1 MKHIRILSLFAV
13 LLALT
18 ACGGTD
24 PDVPEETIE
33 VTDYVFSKPSFVF
46 GFSGQKRYSYCPS
59 VIANADGT
67 SHVYFCGNPNQ
78 GTMVDNIYHIVE
90 NANGTHTTAVS
101 VLQPSLSWDSHHTCD
116 PSVIEGSFKMD
127 GTTYKYALFF
137 LSNPKEYYYN
147 EIGVAFSN
155 DLEAASWVKYPQ
167 QIVKKTWPDE
177 GDQSL
182 GGNSKSWGVG
192 QPSAVSLDKGGKVL
206 LVYTIGDASG
216 TRLAYRQMDLSDM
229 SNPELGIARD
239 MNAAGLDNLNGVSDY
254 TCNSDFAISPDDNKI
269 IMVRPVQP
277 HPSAYPAYIP
287 VAQEIDYMDL
297 DSFLSGI
304 GRWTALARIDES
316 LSGFPRNHNAGLS
329 RDSFGHVKDWE
340 TPTVYFTVSKQ
351 APDVNASTG
360 NHAEWTYHIYKTKLS
375 KRVRTVTRP
384 KT

>member
-192 QPSAVSLDKGGKVL
+192 QPSAVSLDKGGRVL

-216 TRLAYRQMDLSDM
+216 TRLA
-229 SNPELGIARD
+229 
-239 MNAAGLDNLNGVSDY
+239 
-254 TCNSDFAISPDDNKI
+254 
-269 IMVRPVQP
+269 
-277 HPSAYPAYIP
+277 
-287 VAQEIDYMDL
+287 
-297 DSFLSGI
+297 
-304 GRWTALARIDES
+304 
-316 LSGFPRNHNAGLS
+316 
-329 RDSFGHVKDWE
+329 
-340 TPTVYFTVSKQ
+340 
-351 APDVNASTG
+351 
-360 NHAEWTYHIYKTKLS
+360 
-375 KRVRTVTRP
+375 
-384 KT
+384 